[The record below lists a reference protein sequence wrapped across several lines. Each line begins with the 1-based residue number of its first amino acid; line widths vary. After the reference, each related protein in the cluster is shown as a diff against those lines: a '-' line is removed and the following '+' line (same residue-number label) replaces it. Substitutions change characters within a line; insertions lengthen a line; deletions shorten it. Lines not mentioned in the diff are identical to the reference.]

1 MVLLKNEDNLLP
13 FVGQKD
19 VAFFGRAQIGM
30 LYSGNG
36 SGGAHIAGCPTILD
50 ECEKNG
56 IIPEALLKGF
66 YTYKLKEEKVSEEDT
81 FDWTKVNEAMNCG
94 IMYEIFGKYRAPLK
108 EYEVPEYLLQQ
119 AAEKTDTAVIVLG
132 RNSGGEE
139 CDRHLT
145 EDYYLTGKKKNW

>member
-1 MVLLKNEDNLLP
+1 M
-13 FVGQKD
+13 
-19 VAFFGRAQIGM
+19 AFFGRAQIGM

-50 ECEKNG
+50 ECEKNS

-94 IMYEIFGKYRAPLK
+94 IMYEIFGKYRAPGLK
-108 EYEVPEYLLQQ
+108 NMKCQSICF
-119 AAEKTDTAVIVLG
+119 TG
-132 RNSGGEE
+132 SGKNRYRS
-139 CDRHLT
+139 DRS
-145 EDYYLTGKKKNW
+145 GKKFPVVRNVTGI